1 LLATLG
7 GISEQILIIFFVSSH
22 RPVVLREALPD
33 FGLKNPLN
41 TGDITVLMVSYWS
54 WGLVLLVLTRKQN
67 LKGSI
72 CFKLTNECWET
83 FSENYGK
90 S

>member
-1 LLATLG
+1 M
-7 GISEQILIIFFVSSH
+7 
-22 RPVVLREALPD
+22 VLRKALPD
-33 FGLKNPLN
+33 FGLDNLLN
-41 TGDITVLMVSYWS
+41 RGDITVLTDSNWS
-54 WGLVLLVLTRKQN
+54 QGLVLLVVTRKQN

-72 CFKLTNECWET
+72 CFKLPNECWKM

>member
-1 LLATLG
+1 M
-7 GISEQILIIFFVSSH
+7 
-22 RPVVLREALPD
+22 VLRKALPD
-33 FGLKNPLN
+33 FRLDNLLN
-41 TGDITVLMVSYWS
+41 WGDITVLMDSNWS
-54 WGLVLLVLTRKQN
+54 WGLVLLVLTTEQN

-72 CFKLTNECWET
+72 CFKLTNECWKT